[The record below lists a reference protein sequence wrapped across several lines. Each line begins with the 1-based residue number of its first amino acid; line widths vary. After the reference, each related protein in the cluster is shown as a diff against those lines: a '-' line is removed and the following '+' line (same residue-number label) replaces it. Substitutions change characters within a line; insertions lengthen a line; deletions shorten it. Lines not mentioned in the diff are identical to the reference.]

1 MALDNPQLGKNL
13 AGLVQGDG
21 LSPPYPPS
29 LFFLRL
35 IRIWEIIKIYCLLCL
50 IIIIIFIV
58 YRSKYSG

>member
-29 LFFLRL
+29 LFF
-35 IRIWEIIKIYCLLCL
+35 
-50 IIIIIFIV
+50 
-58 YRSKYSG
+58 